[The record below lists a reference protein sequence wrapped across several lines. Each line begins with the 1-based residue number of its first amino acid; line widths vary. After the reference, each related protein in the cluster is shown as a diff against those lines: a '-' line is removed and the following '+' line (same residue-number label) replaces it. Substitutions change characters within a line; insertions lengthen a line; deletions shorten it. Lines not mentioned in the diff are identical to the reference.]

1 MDNLTLAQR
10 RMIAD
15 LKYGVVVYV
24 FNNDS
29 GYTFSYYKDN
39 TCARVYT
46 SATAK
51 SLVSKGILEVELCAV
66 EGSLDNCVGVLRIC
80 EEDE

>member
-1 MDNLTLAQR
+1 MDSLTLAQR

-15 LKYGVVVYV
+15 LKYGVDVYV

-46 SATAK
+46 TATAK
-51 SLVSKGILEVELCAV
+51 SLISKGICEVELCAV
-66 EGSLDNCVGVLRIC
+66 EGSLDNCVGVLRVA
-80 EEDE
+80 EER

>member
-10 RMIAD
+10 RMVAD
-15 LKYGVVVYV
+15 LKYGVDVYV
-24 FNNDS
+24 FNNDN

-46 SATAK
+46 TATAK
-51 SLVSKGILEVELCAV
+51 SLISKGICEVELCAV

-80 EEDE
+80 EER